1 MDTEDRDHFKTIA
14 SRPAEPPQNLP
25 SLPNVGSSNLLPDPA
40 YCLKRAE
47 ILLSCY
53 RKDEVHNPEIYS
65 ASVASIL
72 AEWSPAVVDYVTD
85 PRTGI
90 ASDLKWLPSVAE
102 VRNACLRAQT
112 RLDALAKPKAVFSRE
127 PKKPLNLIPGQE
139 TYAMFLERGGVRPQ
153 GRFEL

>member
-1 MDTEDRDHFKTIA
+1 M
-14 SRPAEPPQNLP
+14 
-25 SLPNVGSSNLLPDPA
+25 
-40 YCLKRAE
+40 
-47 ILLSCY
+47 LLSCY
-53 RKDEVHNPEIYS
+53 RRDEVHSPEIYS

-112 RLDALAKPKAVFSRE
+112 RLDALAKPKVKFDRR
-127 PKKPLNLIPGQE
+127 PQVPINLIPGQE
-139 TYAMFLERGGVRPQ
+139 TYGMFLERGGVRPM
-153 GRFEL
+153 GRFEVI